1 MIFSRNPGR
10 RLRHAF
16 VCVAVLVAL
25 TACGGG
31 TSQFDPFI
39 AQRLVVFG
47 DETSLI
53 NADGT
58 KYSINAV
65 NTVTNVDGSSTDTVD
80 CNSQQIWVQ
89 QLAGLYGFVFAECNV
104 DQSQTPKAFMR
115 ALAGAKVAD
124 VQVQINSQLADGGF
138 RDKDLTTVLVGA
150 NDVLELYSQY
160 PVRPEADLAAEL
172 GARGRL
178 LAQQVNLLVS
188 LGAKVIVSTVP
199 DMGVTP
205 FALKQ
210 NIEFNDPG
218 RAALLTRLT
227 AAFNEQLGVNI
238 LLDGRFIGLVQ
249 ADLRIEAMVKS
260 PGSFGL
266 VNVTE
271 GACSATVPPPV
282 CSTRTLVD
290 GATASTWMWADD
302 LNVGPVVQQQLAT
315 LAMDRARRNPF

>member
-10 RLRHAF
+10 RWRHVF
-16 VCVAVLVAL
+16 VCVAVFAAL

-31 TSQFDPFI
+31 TSQFDPFV
-39 AQRLVVFG
+39 AKRLIVFG

-65 NTVTNVDGSSTDTVD
+65 TTVVNTDGSSTDSLD
-80 CNSQQIWVQ
+80 CVSQPIWVQ
-89 QLAGLYGFVFAECNV
+89 QLASLYGFVFAECNL

-115 ALAGAKVAD
+115 AAAGAKVDD
-124 VQVQINSQLADGGF
+124 VQVQINSQLAEGGF

-150 NDVLELYSQY
+150 NDVIELYGQY

-172 GARGRL
+172 GARGKR

-199 DMGVTP
+199 DLGVTP
-205 FALKQ
+205 YALKQ
-210 NIEFNDPG
+210 NAEFNDSG
-218 RAALLTRLT
+218 RAELLSRLT
-227 AAFNEQLGVNI
+227 SAFNEQLGVNI
-238 LLDGRFIGLVQ
+238 LLDGRYIGLVQ
-249 ADLRIEAMVKS
+249 SDLRVKAMAQS

-266 VNVTE
+266 SNVSE
-271 GACSATVPPPV
+271 GACSPTVPPPV
-282 CSTRTLVD
+282 CTVHTLVN
-290 GATASTWMWADD
+290 GADAGTWMWADD
-302 LNVGPVVQQQLAT
+302 LNIGYSVHQSLAA
-315 LAMDRARRNPF
+315 LAVDRARRNPF

>member
-16 VCVAVLVAL
+16 VCMAVLVAL

-31 TSQFDPFI
+31 TSQFDPFV
-39 AQRLVVFG
+39 AQRLIVFG
-47 DETSLI
+47 DETSVL

-65 NTVTNVDGSSTDTVD
+65 NTVTNSDGSSVDSVD

-89 QLAGLYGFVFAECNV
+89 QLAGLYGFVFAECNA

-115 ALAGAKVAD
+115 AVPGAKVAD

-172 GARGRL
+172 GARGKL

-205 FALKQ
+205 YALKQ

-249 ADLRIEAMVKS
+249 ADLRVAAMAQS

-266 VNVTE
+266 TNVTD
-271 GACSATVPPPV
+271 GACTTTVPPPV
-282 CSTRTLVD
+282 CTVHTLVD
-290 GATASTWMWADD
+290 GADASTWMWADD
-302 LNVGPVVQQQLAT
+302 LNPGPVVQQSLAA
-315 LAMDRARRNPF
+315 LAVDRARRNPF